1 MFARL
6 AERLGEA
13 LGRLRGRGRLD
24 PREVEEC
31 LRQVRLALLEADV
44 HFRVARDFV
53 EKVRERVS
61 REAPLSS
68 LSPHQQVLRWV
79 YEELVALLG
88 PEEPLRLPSHRPGV
102 VFLCGLQG
110 AGKTTTAAKLG
121 LYFARR
127 GQKALLLALDR
138 RRPAAQEQLSVLAQR
153 LNLPCRGF
161 EALEE
166 GVESLARRLG
176 CGVVIADTAGRWQ
189 VDREL
194 MAELAFLKERLKPD
208 EALLVVDAM
217 TGQQALS
224 VALEFHRQVGLTGAI
239 LTKAEGDARGGAAL
253 SLRAVTGCPIKFLGV
268 GEKVEELDPFRPERL
283 ARRILGMGDL
293 EGMVEKVQE
302 VVRPEEAVRLA
313 RGQFTLEDFRDQLR
327 RFQSFGPLGE
337 LFQLFPR
344 GRKTVPWGEI
354 GEKGM
359 RRALAIID
367 SMTPEERRDPEI
379 LNASRRRRIARGS
392 GTSVEE
398 VNRLLRA
405 YEEVQRL
412 VKSMRGK
419 GRRW

>member
-24 PREVEEC
+24 PQEIEEC

-53 EKVRERVS
+53 EKVKERVS
-61 REAPLSS
+61 REEPLSS

-88 PEEPLRLPSHRPGV
+88 PEEPLRLPGNRPGLI
-102 VFLCGLQG
+102 FLCGLQG

-138 RRPAAQEQLSVLAQR
+138 RRPAAREQLSILAQR
-153 LNLPCRGF
+153 VGLPCRGV

-166 GVESLARRLG
+166 GVEPLARRLG

-194 MAELAFLKERLKPD
+194 MEELVLLKERLGPD
-208 EALLVVDAM
+208 EVLLVVDAM
-217 TGQQALS
+217 TGQQALP
-224 VALEFHRQVGLTGAI
+224 VALEFHRHVGLTGAI

-253 SLRAVTGCPIKFLGV
+253 SFRAVTGCPVKFLGV
-268 GEKVEELDPFRPERL
+268 GEKVEDLDPFRPERL

-293 EGMVEKVQE
+293 EGMVEKVQG

-327 RFQSFGPLGE
+327 RFQSLGPLGE
-337 LFQLFPR
+337 LFQMFPR
-344 GRKTVPWGEI
+344 WRKAVPAGEL

-359 RRALAIID
+359 KRALAIID
-367 SMTPEERRDPEI
+367 SMTPEERRDPGI

-412 VKSMRGK
+412 VKTVRGK